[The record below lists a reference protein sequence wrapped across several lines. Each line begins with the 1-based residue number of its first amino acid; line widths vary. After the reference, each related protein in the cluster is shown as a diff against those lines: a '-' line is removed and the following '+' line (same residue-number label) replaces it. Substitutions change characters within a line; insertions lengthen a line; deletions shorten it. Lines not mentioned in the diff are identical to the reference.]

1 MIKCPKEF
9 YKLMQDNE
17 DFIKAL
23 KELNENKLNMEVS
36 HEWFIKIFNDKWA
49 SERYSFSY
57 INNLLS
63 YNDYEKELK
72 EFRNEAEVLKKQID
86 IINSK
91 TFKCKVIG
99 KLEILQMEFE
109 DICYKIDKREKYL
122 GLKSKK
128 EDEYFYTYAVEKE
141 LNEKYPIKIIKII
154 NDLIKEYK
162 AIKFCTEDI
171 ILY

>member
-23 KELNENKLNMEVS
+23 KELNENKLNMEVDR
-36 HEWFIKIFNDKWA
+36 EWFIKIFNDKWG
-49 SERYSFSY
+49 SEQYHISY
-57 INNLLS
+57 TENLLP
-63 YNDYEKELK
+63 YEDYEKELK

-91 TFKCKVIG
+91 TFKCKVAE
-99 KLEILQMEFE
+99 KLEMLQMKFE

-122 GLKSKK
+122 GLKSMKD
-128 EDEYFYTYAVEKE
+128 DEYFCPYAGEKE
-141 LNEKYPIKIIKII
+141 TNDKFPIRVIKAI
-154 NDLIKEYK
+154 NDIIKEYR
-162 AIKFCTEDI
+162 AIKFCIEDI